1 MPYCHSILPRMCR
14 GTEEER
20 SRGGFQRSEIHKEDV
35 STHDTVACALC
46 GSPASLHC
54 PADDAFLCRKCDRW
68 VHGANF
74 LAQRHIRCFL
84 CNSCQGLTHRHL
96 IATSTEVILP
106 LIVSRGEKRQ
116 CDMNVQAEC
125 STTPEMPFL
134 FLWVLFSPFPA
145 NDSYMFTWIK
155 PNWLFSGWCL
165 ESVFTNSNSGLGA

>member
-1 MPYCHSILPRMCR
+1 MCR

-84 CNSCQGLTHRHL
+84 CSSCQGLTHRHL
-96 IATSTEVILP
+96 IATSTEMWV
-106 LIVSRGEKRQ
+106 GWDE
-116 CDMNVQAEC
+116 DEC
-125 STTPEMPFL
+125 PFERMKIQIRL
-134 FLWVLFSPFPA
+134 KNCFL
-145 NDSYMFTWIK
+145 K
-155 PNWLFSGWCL
+155 SGR
-165 ESVFTNSNSGLGA
+165 NH

>member
-84 CNSCQGLTHRHL
+84 CSSCQGLTHRHL

-106 LIVSRGEKRQ
+106 VIVSRGREKT
-116 CDMNVQAEC
+116 VWYEC
-125 STTPEMPFL
+125 PSR
-134 FLWVLFSPFPA
+134 VLNNTGNAVSVSLSPFSPLSCYWFLYVYL
-145 NDSYMFTWIK
+145 N
-155 PNWLFSGWCL
+155 
-165 ESVFTNSNSGLGA
+165 